1 MDYQLIITIAV
12 IICAMIF
19 FATELLSIDL
29 VALCVMVV
37 WVVAGIL
44 SPEESFAGFSNSAT
58 LTVAAMFILSDA
70 LLRSGI
76 IQVIA
81 PITARLFSK
90 SFGAAVF
97 GMSIGTSSISA
108 FINNTPVVATLI
120 PIVSKSAK
128 KLQMEPNKFLIP
140 LSYGAIL
147 GGSCTLLGTS
157 TNLLVAGIAAN
168 NKATQIN
175 LFTMTPIG
183 LVFVAVG
190 LIYLI
195 FISKYLLPKKS
206 KRKTLEDDNSIKT
219 FFTEVQINKLSEDKK
234 GATIQELFEEK
245 DLKVE
250 VKRLKRGDE
259 IENNPSPSKILQE
272 KDVLLIS
279 GAMDKVRQVIEDN
292 DLSIR
297 SNINEK
303 SFPEEGT
310 KMVEV
315 IIMPRTQLVGKKL
328 KNVNFLKNYQARVLA
343 IRQRGKRKFSNLENL
358 RLKIGDVLLLQTNE
372 NGYELLKND
381 ENNPNAPFLSVKET
395 AVEIP
400 QKKNLYLTCS
410 VVLGVIV
417 LASLNILPIVI
428 AAWAGVAIL
437 VIFRILS
444 MTDTYQAIDWKVIF
458 LLAGSL
464 SFGAAMKSSGL
475 TQIIAEY
482 LMSFLKDTGGQMMII
497 ATLYLITMVFT
508 EIMSNN
514 AAAALLAPVVIAL
527 AQIMGL
533 NTTPLLI
540 TVMMAGS
547 ASFMTPIGYQTN
559 TMVYSAGN
567 YKFTDFFKVGAPLSL
582 LLWITASTL
591 IPIIYPLQ

>member
-1 MDYQLIITIAV
+1 
-12 IICAMIF
+12 
-19 FATELLSIDL
+19 
-29 VALCVMVV
+29 
-37 WVVAGIL
+37 
-44 SPEESFAGFSNSAT
+44 
-58 LTVAAMFILSDA
+58 
-70 LLRSGI
+70 
-76 IQVIA
+76 
-81 PITARLFSK
+81 
-90 SFGAAVF
+90 
-97 GMSIGTSSISA
+97 
-108 FINNTPVVATLI
+108 
-120 PIVSKSAK
+120 
-128 KLQMEPNKFLIP
+128 
-140 LSYGAIL
+140 
-147 GGSCTLLGTS
+147 
-157 TNLLVAGIAAN
+157 
-168 NKATQIN
+168 
-175 LFTMTPIG
+175 
-183 LVFVAVG
+183 
-190 LIYLI
+190 
-195 FISKYLLPKKS
+195 
-206 KRKTLEDDNSIKT
+206 
-219 FFTEVQINKLSEDKK
+219 
-234 GATIQELFEEK
+234 
-245 DLKVE
+245 
-250 VKRLKRGDE
+250 
-259 IENNPSPSKILQE
+259 
-272 KDVLLIS
+272 
-279 GAMDKVRQVIEDN
+279 
-292 DLSIR
+292 
-297 SNINEK
+297 
-303 SFPEEGT
+303 
-310 KMVEV
+310 
-315 IIMPRTQLVGKKL
+315 VGKKL

-381 ENNPNAPFLSVKET
+381 EKNPNAPFLSVRET

-410 VVLGVIV
+410 VVLGVIL

-582 LLWITASTL
+582 LLWITASIL
-591 IPIIYPLQ
+591 IPIIYPLH

>member
-1 MDYQLIITIAV
+1 
-12 IICAMIF
+12 
-19 FATELLSIDL
+19 
-29 VALCVMVV
+29 
-37 WVVAGIL
+37 
-44 SPEESFAGFSNSAT
+44 
-58 LTVAAMFILSDA
+58 
-70 LLRSGI
+70 
-76 IQVIA
+76 
-81 PITARLFSK
+81 
-90 SFGAAVF
+90 
-97 GMSIGTSSISA
+97 
-108 FINNTPVVATLI
+108 
-120 PIVSKSAK
+120 
-128 KLQMEPNKFLIP
+128 
-140 LSYGAIL
+140 
-147 GGSCTLLGTS
+147 
-157 TNLLVAGIAAN
+157 
-168 NKATQIN
+168 
-175 LFTMTPIG
+175 MTPIG
-183 LVFVAVG
+183 LVFVVVG
-190 LIYLI
+190 LFYLI

-381 ENNPNAPFLSVKET
+381 EKNPNAPFLSVRET

-410 VVLGVIV
+410 VVLGVIL

-582 LLWITASTL
+582 LLWITASIL
-591 IPIIYPLQ
+591 IPIIYPLH